1 MRIATAAV
9 AATLVLFSAAVPASA
24 QLRAPAPG
32 GLSIAPPA
40 APALAP
46 PLDPATAQKESDA
59 RLAAQGW
66 LVLLDRRDWG
76 RAWETTST
84 AFRGLVPLGAWM
96 DGIPKVR
103 DPLGAPVER
112 KIVESYYKTS
122 LEGQAPGEYV
132 SIVFESKFAN
142 RPTVVEALTTVLDKD
157 GKWRV
162 TGYSAQ

>member
-1 MRIATAAV
+1 MRIVTAACT
-9 AATLVLFSAAVPASA
+9 ASLLVLFSAAAPASA
-24 QLRAPAPG
+24 QLRAPA
-32 GLSIAPPA
+32 SAPAPAPATSPASDPA
-40 APALAP
+40 A
-46 PLDPATAQKESDA
+46 AQKEADA

-76 RAWETTST
+76 RAWETTSS

-103 DPLGAPVER
+103 DPFGAMVER
-112 KIVESYYKTS
+112 RIVESFYKTS
-122 LEGQAPGEYV
+122 LEGQPPGEYV

-142 RPTVVEALTTVLDKD
+142 RPSVVEALTTVLDKD